1 MDAVTLLTNR
11 VSAVNASVHG
21 LIEAAAGLDLVQPV
35 LPGTSPLGLTLWD
48 LPRVQDWLVNTT
60 IRNVPEVVAEFPGLP
75 DPERFAFG
83 TRLTPDDAGDAA
95 WAVDLDVLLSYADAV
110 TSGILDWLPTLSPD
124 DLDWVPPF
132 AERQQTR
139 ASYCTPAALADVAG
153 LHGVPVGVLLMRPA
167 VSHVFHHA
175 GEIELLIDVARSAS

>member
-1 MDAVTLLTNR
+1 MDA
-11 VSAVNASVHG
+11 
-21 LIEAAAGLDLVQPV
+21 VQPV
-35 LPGTSPLGLTLWD
+35 LPGTSPLGLTLWH

-60 IRNVPEVVAEFPGLP
+60 IRNAPEVVAEFPGLP
-75 DPERFAFG
+75 DPERFGFG
-83 TRLTPDDAGDAA
+83 TGLTPHDAGDAA
-95 WAVDLDVLLSYADAV
+95 RAV
-110 TSGILDWLPTLSPD
+110 

-167 VSHVFHHA
+167 ISHVFHQA
-175 GEIELLIDVARSAS
+175 GEIELLIDVARAAS